1 MVKNKKGEKSM
12 ESKKTIEKYVKPSP
26 ILNIIAIVLVVAA
39 LFMVVAGIVSAGNAK
54 DAAGEPELFHP
65 FDSPVDSYAYIDVV
79 SISNWLYK
87 IDGAVYYVVTDAEGY
102 NYTARVPDSA
112 FNKMDAQYDYYMSED
127 PNAKAPAPYRLA
139 GTALIANKDL
149 KDTISECVGIKA
161 SEYED
166 YFGELYLNAALTPGD
181 DALSGWLVGALMCGI
196 FGVIF
201 FVCTIP
207 ASITFNNCVKALE
220 EANLLDRAA
229 AELESG
235 EFEKIGNDCG
245 RLSRSFLYCKN
256 TGFVAPYSDI
266 QWVYRRNVKQ
276 YFLITVNVN
285 LIVSTL
291 KMDQR
296 IALNFSGKN
305 RDEEFNKIFM
315 TIAQNNPDVLIGF
328 TGENQRA
335 YKNRV
340 KAAKV
345 G

>member
-1 MVKNKKGEKSM
+1 MD
-12 ESKKTIEKYVKPSP
+12 SKKILGKYVKPSP
-26 ILNIIAIVLVVAA
+26 ILNIIAIILVAA
-39 LFMVVAGIVSAGNAK
+39 TIGMVIMGFVSSANAK
-54 DAAGEPELFHP
+54 AEAGEPELFHP
-65 FDSPVDSYAYIDVV
+65 FDSPVDSYTYIDVV

-139 GTALIANKDL
+139 GTALLANKDL

-181 DALSGWLVGALMCGI
+181 DAMSGWLVGALMCGL
-196 FGVIF
+196 FALLF
-201 FVCTIP
+201 FAISIP
-207 ASITFNNCVKALE
+207 ATMMFNNCVKTLE

-291 KMDQR
+291 KLDQR

-328 TGENQRA
+328 TGENQRE
-335 YKNRV
+335 YKKRV